1 MIPARLNLAV
11 RLRDVGIPKD
21 GLALL
26 TESAMDQSWLLV
38 NNPRT
43 MSLSDAANIDED
55 AW

>member
-1 MIPARLNLAV
+1 MHCLYDLQQLEMAFELKGGTCSANGKRDGPDLAAV
-11 RLRDVGIPKD
+11 
-21 GLALL
+21 
-26 TESAMDQSWLLV
+26 V